1 MLDKKIFA
9 YFLPDVLYFD
19 ISVLFYVP
27 ISYCIT
33 KEIFAI
39 IRRPK
44 SYLPQEK
51 FHKYKTDWNAGDEVG
66 RRGHEVYK
74 VSNKGTDECSEDLK
88 AEKGAGELRATL

>member
-1 MLDKKIFA
+1 MSQYLIVLPKR
-9 YFLPDVLYFD
+9 FLL
-19 ISVLFYVP
+19 SLGR
-27 ISYCIT
+27 
-33 KEIFAI
+33 A
-39 IRRPK
+39 K

-88 AEKGAGELRATL
+88 AEQEQEN